1 MSTNHNTIAFEGH
14 RNFRLRLILAT
25 LSGKSVKIIKIRSHD
40 LNPGLKDYEV
50 SFLRLLESVT
60 NGSHIEISYTG
71 TTVIYRPG
79 IVIGGEVTH
88 NCPHS
93 KPMGYFI
100 LPMLMLAPFSKKKFS
115 ILFKGVTNANDDTGV
130 DAIKWGLLPIMEK
143 FGVRDCLL
151 HILKRGSLP
160 DGGGEVHLICNSLIP
175 TPLTIHAI
183 DLPKFS
189 VIRGVAYCT
198 RVSPSIANRMIDAAR
213 ATLKPSGCEVNIT
226 ADVWR
231 GENSGKSPGFGITLV
246 AESKKGW
253 RIVVENV
260 GQAKT
265 LPEDLGELTA
275 LQLMTEITQSGT
287 IGRYQL
293 IMSLVFMT
301 IGKEDIGRIK
311 IHKSGIDE
319 NLIYALR
326 DIKNIFGSEAF
337 FTEDEEEPNF
347 MILSIKGSGFTNISK
362 KVA

>member
-1 MSTNHNTIAFEGH
+1 M
-14 RNFRLRLILAT
+14 
-25 LSGKSVKIIKIRSHD
+25 
-40 LNPGLKDYEV
+40 
-50 SFLRLLESVT
+50 
-60 NGSHIEISYTG
+60 
-71 TTVIYRPG
+71 
-79 IVIGGEVTH
+79 
-88 NCPHS
+88 
-93 KPMGYFI
+93 
-100 LPMLMLAPFSKKKFS
+100 
-115 ILFKGVTNANDDTGV
+115 
-130 DAIKWGLLPIMEK
+130 
-143 FGVRDCLL
+143 
-151 HILKRGSLP
+151 
-160 DGGGEVHLICNSLIP
+160 
-175 TPLTIHAI
+175 
-183 DLPKFS
+183 
-189 VIRGVAYCT
+189 
-198 RVSPSIANRMIDAAR
+198 
-213 ATLKPSGCEVNIT
+213 
-226 ADVWR
+226 
-231 GENSGKSPGFGITLV
+231 
-246 AESKKGW
+246 
-253 RIVVENV
+253 ENV